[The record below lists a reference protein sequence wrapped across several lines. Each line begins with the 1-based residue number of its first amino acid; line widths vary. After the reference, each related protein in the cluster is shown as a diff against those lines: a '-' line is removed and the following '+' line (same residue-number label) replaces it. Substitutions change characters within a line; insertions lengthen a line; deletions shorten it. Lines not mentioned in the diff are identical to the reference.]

1 MNMNINTVLLSV
13 LSVLGL
19 VSSAVVP
26 NTGLI
31 IARDAAHAKR
41 DFAYAARDAHPPKVI
56 AM

>member
-1 MNMNINTVLLSV
+1 MNVNTIIFSL

-26 NTGLI
+26 NNALI
-31 IARDAAHAKR
+31 LAREVTHAER
-41 DFAYAARDAHPPKVI
+41 DFALTLRDPHPPKVI